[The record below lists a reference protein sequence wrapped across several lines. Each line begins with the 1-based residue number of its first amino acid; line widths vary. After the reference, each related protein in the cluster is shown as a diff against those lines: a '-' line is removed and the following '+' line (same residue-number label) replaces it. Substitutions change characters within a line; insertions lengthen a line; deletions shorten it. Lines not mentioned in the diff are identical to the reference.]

1 MNGLQFNFLNI
12 IYLLILVCDG
22 NLQGLFVGVKF
33 GNLNLPSL
41 SDTIFSLNFKRPTI
55 CNRRAVV
62 KFFVIYAVYSRL
74 AVYIHESV
82 I

>member
-1 MNGLQFNFLNI
+1 MEI
-12 IYLLILVCDG
+12 
-22 NLQGLFVGVKF
+22 LQGLFVGIKF

-82 I
+82 IQIWLIFMLMIGYF

>member
-1 MNGLQFNFLNI
+1 MNGLQCNFLNI

-22 NLQGLFVGVKF
+22 NLQGLFGVKF

-41 SDTIFSLNFKRPTI
+41 SDTIFSLHFKRPTI